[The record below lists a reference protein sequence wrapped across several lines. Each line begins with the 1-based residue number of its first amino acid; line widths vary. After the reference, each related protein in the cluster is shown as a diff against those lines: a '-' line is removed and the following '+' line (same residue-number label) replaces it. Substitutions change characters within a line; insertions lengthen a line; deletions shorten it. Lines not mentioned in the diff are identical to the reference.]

1 MFRYRKF
8 ARFALCAQFV
18 LAALIAFSAQDVMA
32 QERGRGRQT
41 GDRAQL
47 ERQLR
52 QRLANVVRE
61 RLGLNDEQMRRL
73 SEVNQKYDT
82 ARRDLI
88 RREFALRRGLRQQLM
103 QAGPANDDSVAKLL
117 DEQVRIQR
125 ERIDLL
131 AAEQADLARFLTP
144 VQRARYLGIQEQMRR
159 QVEQLRGRPN
169 LMDDR
174 DGPPERRRRPPPGP

>member
-1 MFRYRKF
+1 MFRFRKF
-8 ARFALCAQFV
+8 ALV
-18 LAALIAFSAQDVMA
+18 SLAALTALSARDTMA
-32 QERGRGRQT
+32 QERGRGRPP

-47 ERQLR
+47 EQELR

-73 SEVNQKYDT
+73 SEVNQKYDS
-82 ARRDLI
+82 ARRELI

-103 QAGPANDDSVAKLL
+103 QADPASDDSVAKLL
-117 DEQVRIQR
+117 DGQLGIQR
-125 ERIDLL
+125 ARIELL
-131 AAEQADLARFLTP
+131 EAEQADLARFLTP

-174 DGPPERRRRPPPGP
+174 DGRGERRRRPPP

>member
-1 MFRYRKF
+1 MFSYR
-8 ARFALCAQFV
+8 RLALV
-18 LAALIAFSAQDVMA
+18 SLAALTALSARDAAA
-32 QERGRGRQT
+32 QQRGRERVQ

-47 ERQLR
+47 EQQLR

-61 RLGLNDEQMRRL
+61 RLGLNDEQMLRL
-73 SEVNQKYDT
+73 SEVNQKYDS

-103 QAGPANDDSVAKLL
+103 RAGPANDDSVAKLL
-117 DEQVRIQR
+117 DEQLRIQR
-125 ERIDLL
+125 SRIDLL
-131 AAEQADLARFLTP
+131 EGEQADLARFLTP

-169 LMDDR
+169 FMDDR
-174 DGPPERRRRPPPGP
+174 DGPGERRRRPPPVP